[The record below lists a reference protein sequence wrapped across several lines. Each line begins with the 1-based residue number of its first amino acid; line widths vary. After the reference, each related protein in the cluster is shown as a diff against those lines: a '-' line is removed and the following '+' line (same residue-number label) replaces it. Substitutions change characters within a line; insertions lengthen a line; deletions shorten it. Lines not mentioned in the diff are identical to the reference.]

1 MSSSDA
7 ETCRLTNA
15 CLPLLFIK
23 KEDESESCFAKRI
36 RMVLNRLFE
45 DSSKVLASKTDVFVS
60 NTTCNPFFDSMDC
73 ETDDSPFHFFPEP
86 IDDAFFD
93 VTQIDSVPH
102 KHTPTFSVCVCHV
115 SETFQFP
122 IDASDAVRRSLT
134 PPRNDLVQLL
144 QRRLPISLVMLH
156 PRRLPPLAPV
166 RLEDCLGSASVIR
179 KDENC
184 RFCKQESSYLMENC
198 ITKLPSILVILLK
211 RFSFHAIGAGNVSTK
226 ITTPVLFPLEGLRL
240 RSLALDDTHSVYDL
254 WAVCNHTGTASFGHY
269 YAYCCERAN
278 DACQWFEYN
287 DERVREIAA
296 EDVQSPNAY
305 ILFYRRRETLPLS
318 LQTIS
323 PKDREVMIPIPA
335 VTQRRRRKEKQIRW
349 GLVSAVLITLFCI
362 V

>member
-1 MSSSDA
+1 M
-7 ETCRLTNA
+7 
-15 CLPLLFIK
+15 K

-60 NTTCNPFFDSMDC
+60 NTACNPFFDSMDC

-254 WAVCNHTGTASFGHY
+254 WAVCNHTGRRTSDTTTPTAVS
-269 YAYCCERAN
+269 ERMAHASGSN
-278 DACQWFEYN
+278 TMTSACGRSLRKTSNRPMPTFSSIGG
-287 DERVREIAA
+287 VRRCR
-296 EDVQSPNAY
+296 SRSKRYP
-305 ILFYRRRETLPLS
+305 RR
-318 LQTIS
+318 
-323 PKDREVMIPIPA
+323 
-335 VTQRRRRKEKQIRW
+335 
-349 GLVSAVLITLFCI
+349 I
-362 V
+362 VR